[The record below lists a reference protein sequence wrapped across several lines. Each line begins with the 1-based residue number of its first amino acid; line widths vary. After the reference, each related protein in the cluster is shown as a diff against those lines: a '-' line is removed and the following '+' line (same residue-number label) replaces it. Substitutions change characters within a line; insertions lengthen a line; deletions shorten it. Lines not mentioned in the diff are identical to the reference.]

1 MTRKEYKRA
10 LKERYETWAKE
21 PVKFRK
27 IKPEELEKLKK
38 ERRI

>member
-1 MTRKEYKRA
+1 MTKKEYEEA
-10 LKERYETWAKE
+10 LKERYEAWAKE

-27 IKPEELEKLKK
+27 LTSEEIEQLKK